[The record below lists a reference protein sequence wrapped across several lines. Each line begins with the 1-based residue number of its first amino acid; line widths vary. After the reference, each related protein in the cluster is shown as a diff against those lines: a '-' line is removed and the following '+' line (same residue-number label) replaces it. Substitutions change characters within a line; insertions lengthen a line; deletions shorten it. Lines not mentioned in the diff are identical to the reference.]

1 MRLNSSKHAQAPL
14 LARPLK
20 NLAIVMQS
28 RVSLQLNTTHCLAS
42 ALARSLVVSVLP
54 VPAGL
59 HSSDSRSAAR
69 QAEEA
74 VSNNE

>member
-14 LARPLK
+14 LAKPLK
-20 NLAIVMQS
+20 NLAMVMQS

-59 HSSDSRSAAR
+59 HSSNNRECS

-74 VSNNE
+74 VRQQQ